1 MLTLLQ
7 KTSFFDLP
15 LFFFFSKIF
24 RSELEWTTLCSY
36 ISVIHFS
43 KATDEKVVKK
53 IFLEATG
60 FLSREEESFLLH
72 KN

>member
-7 KTSFFDLP
+7 KTSFFD
-15 LFFFFSKIF
+15 FFFFFGKIF

-36 ISVIHFS
+36 TSVIHFL

>member
-7 KTSFFDLP
+7 KTSFFD
-15 LFFFFSKIF
+15 FFFFFGKIF

-36 ISVIHFS
+36 ISVVHFL